1 MSRYEP
7 SIPNY
12 ERERIILQCIRDNSH
27 LHHNGLLKIIV
38 PKFMAKTTFEK
49 VEKLTVESSNV
60 HHDREFF

>member
-7 SIPNY
+7 NIYKY
-12 ERERIILQCIRDNSH
+12 ERERIILQCMRDNPH

-49 VEKLTVESSNV
+49 TRDSLIEKEIIFVKKKEI
-60 HHDREFF
+60 